1 MINKVYQFIMEN
13 KMLRNGDCVVCG
25 LSGGA
30 DSVCLML
37 VLTELSDKLGISVE
51 ALHVNHCLRG
61 SESDSD
67 EKFCRELC
75 EKLKI
80 PFQSERCDVKKYA
93 EENSLSDEEAARILR
108 YRIFAKNSENK
119 KIATAHN
126 ADDNLETVILNL
138 ARGSALKGLAG
149 IPPVRNN
156 IIRPLLV
163 VERMEIEAFLSLKNQ
178 NFVTDSTNLSDDY
191 TRNKIRH
198 KIIPLLK
205 EINSSVVKT
214 SVESLS
220 AVRSENDFI
229 EDEVSKAICNCRIGN
244 SFSGL
249 EKYHQVIRRR
259 SIAKLFSDNSL
270 PYSAKRLKS
279 ADDILLYGGK
289 INLSRDIFLLSNRN
303 KLELR
308 KIPIRKEPINLSKEL
323 VLGENKI
330 FPDKILH
337 CTLDECENLR
347 KIEDVH
353 KNLTFYSL
361 DYDKIKGRAIV
372 RNRRYG
378 DKILLCGRKYNS
390 SVKKL
395 INESVPYEQ
404 RSSLHFI
411 EDEAGTIFAEAIGIA
426 ERVKPDCNTVRILK
440 IAIYSL

>member
-1 MINKVYQFIMEN
+1 
-13 KMLRNGDCVVCG
+13 MLQNGDCVVCG

-51 ALHVNHCLRG
+51 ALHVNHSLRG

-67 EKFCRELC
+67 EEFCRRLC

-80 PFQSERCDVKKYA
+80 PFRSERCDVKKYA
-93 EENSLSDEEAARILR
+93 AENGLSDEEAARILR

-163 VERMEIEAFLSLKNQ
+163 AERTEIEAFLSLKNQ

-198 KIIPLLK
+198 KIVPLLK

-214 SVESLS
+214 SVESLR
-220 AVRSENDFI
+220 ALRSENDFI
-229 EDEVSKAICNCRIGN
+229 EDEVNKAVCDCRTGN

-249 EKYHQVIRRR
+249 GKYHQVIRRR

-270 PYSAKRLKS
+270 PYSAERLKS
-279 ADDILLYGGK
+279 ADDILLCGGK
-289 INLSRDIFLLSNRN
+289 INLSRDIFLLSDGNR
-303 KLELR
+303 LELR
-308 KIPIRKEPINLSKEL
+308 KIPPRNEHINLSKEL

-361 DYDKIKGRAIV
+361 DYDKIRGRAIV

-378 DKILLCGRKYNS
+378 DKIQLCGRKFNS

-395 INESVPYEQ
+395 INEAVPPEQ

-440 IAIYSL
+440 ITIRSL